1 MKSHKPCMCQYCVSF
16 CHKKN
21 SCREESSE
29 FFGGNI
35 SPFHL
40 ACSLYIS
47 KMAVYSKKNRPKK
60 WFKVKTLEDMCDS
73 RSRLN

>member
-1 MKSHKPCMCQYCVSF
+1 MKSHTPRMCQSCVSF
-16 CHKKN
+16 CHNKY
-21 SCREESSE
+21 SCREKSSE

-40 ACSLYIS
+40 ACNLYIS

-73 RSRLN
+73 RSRLY

>member
-1 MKSHKPCMCQYCVSF
+1 MKSHTPRMCQSCVSF
-16 CHKKN
+16 CHNKY

-40 ACSLYIS
+40 ACRLYIS
-47 KMAVYSKKNRPKK
+47 KMAVYSKKNKPKK

-73 RSRLN
+73 RSRLY